1 MSRIL
6 KKLKSRLRALLVLI
20 LYLSSKISSS
30 IGKKSSTNNL
40 GKTRIILFHHVDSYK
55 KFKKIVKRTSRL
67 YNCISFDDWLNGDV
81 VKNKINIIIAF
92 DDGYESW
99 YTNAFPVLKE
109 FSIKPLMFINS
120 NFIDSTET
128 SSFKF
133 CKDKIGT
140 WAENSLTVAQLL
152 EMSEYGCQ
160 IGSHT
165 ANHIDMQKSNYEK
178 CSVEITSDINNI
190 NKFLSFDVDLFAYPF
205 GRVSDDALN
214 AVKNTAINHAFCTES
229 AFIEESKS
237 KIMLKRTN
245 VGMRHPLVVSAYI
258 EGYLDRF
265 NSSYQIFKK
274 RIRRVI

>member
-1 MSRIL
+1 VSRYL
-6 KKLKSRLRALLVLI
+6 KKIKSRFRAFLVLI
-20 LYLSSKISSS
+20 LYLSHKLFSS
-30 IGKKSSTNNL
+30 IGKKKSTNDL
-40 GKTRIILFHHVDSYK
+40 GKTRVILFHHVDSYR
-55 KFKKIVKRTSRL
+55 KFRRIVKRTSRL
-67 YNCISFDDWLNGDV
+67 YNCISFEDWLNGNV
-81 VKNKINIIIAF
+81 AKHKINIIIAF

-120 NFIDSTET
+120 SFIDSTE
-128 SSFKF
+128 SSSYKF

-140 WAENSLTVAQLL
+140 WAENSLTAAQLL

-165 ANHIDMQKSNYEK
+165 ANHIDMLKSNYEK
-178 CSVEITSDINNI
+178 CSFEIASDVNNI
-190 NKFLSFDVDLFAYPF
+190 SKFLDFDVDLFAYPF

-214 AVKNTAINHAFCTES
+214 AVNNTAINYAFCTES

-237 KIMLKRTN
+237 RIMLKRTN

-258 EGYLDRF
+258 EGYLDLF